1 MAQEI
6 GSRERTLALM
16 AICGAALSLLLV
28 RSAQLQVFDSSKYGM
43 LSRQNRLRRIDL
55 AAPRGLVLT
64 ADSVIIAE
72 SRPGFN
78 LVLFATADWAAPVS
92 RAASLL
98 ALDSAAMF
106 AAVTGQRRQF
116 PRDPV
121 VLVRDLPPP
130 LLARI
135 EEHLDDLPG
144 LRIETASLRRAC
156 FGPVGSHLLGF
167 TGRIAVNQ
175 YDSLRDYGYG
185 LDDFLGKGSLEQQY
199 ENILRGSDGYELYEV
214 DARGRERGAPQALEP
229 VEPVPGSTLRLS
241 IDWGL
246 QLAAESLFAVGQ
258 KGAAVAIEPSTG
270 RILALVSR
278 PNFDPNQF
286 ATGIRAADWNR
297 LANDPD
303 FPMWDR
309 AVRSAYPP
317 GSTFKVVTAAA
328 ALEESLITADGRM
341 PRACGGS
348 LRIGNRVF
356 KCWDKGGHGS
366 LDLHGAM
373 VHSCDVYFYQLG
385 LALTV
390 ERMARW
396 SRRMGLG
403 DRTRV
408 DLPIES
414 PGLVPDSSWYRRRTG
429 PGSWRGGVA
438 ANMAIGQGE
447 LMVTPL
453 QLASLY
459 GAIGNDGQR
468 WKPHLLVSAE
478 TAEGAVFRKE
488 LKIYDRLPL
497 SPATIAALKRALAD
511 VVNQPGGTGGAAR
524 VAGVA
529 VAGKTGTAQ
538 NPHGEDHSWF
548 ACFAPADR
556 PSIAV
561 AVLVEN
567 AGHGS
572 AVAAPIAGS
581 IVRTYLGR
589 RQPRSPGQA
598 TLAAE

>member
-1 MAQEI
+1 MEQPI

-16 AICGAALSLLLV
+16 AVCAIALSLLFL
-28 RSAQLQVFDSSKYGM
+28 RSAQLQLLDYGKYGT
-43 LSRQNRLRRIDL
+43 LSRQNRLRRIEL
-55 AAPRGLVLT
+55 AAPRGLVVT

-78 LVLFATADWAAPVS
+78 LVLFATADWTGPVS
-92 RAASLL
+92 RAAGLL
-98 ALDSAAMF
+98 GLDSL
-106 AAVTGQRRQF
+106 AVFDAVHRQRRQF
-116 PRDPV
+116 PNDPV
-121 VLVRDLPPP
+121 VLVRDLPPQ

-135 EEHLDDLPG
+135 EEHRDDLPG

-156 FGPVGSHLLGF
+156 FGTAGSHLLGF
-167 TGRIAVNQ
+167 TGRIAIGQ
-175 YDSLRDYGYG
+175 YDSLREYGYG

-199 ENILRGSDGYELYEV
+199 ENILRGNDGYELYEV
-214 DARGRERGAPQALEP
+214 DARGRERGVPQTLDP
-229 VEPVPGSTLRLS
+229 VESVPGATLRLS
-241 IDWGL
+241 IDWKL
-246 QLAAESLFAVGQ
+246 QQAAESLFADGQ
-258 KGAAVAIEPSTG
+258 RGAAVAIEPSSG

-278 PNFDPNQF
+278 PNFDPNMF
-286 ATGIRAADWNR
+286 ATGILADDWRR
-297 LANDPD
+297 LANDPA

-309 AVRSAYPP
+309 AIRSAFPP

-328 ALEESLITADGRM
+328 ALEESLATEESRQ
-341 PRACGGS
+341 PRSCGGS

-356 KCWDKGGHGS
+356 KCWSPGGHGA

-390 ERMARW
+390 EKLAWW
-396 SRRMGLG
+396 SRRLGLG
-403 DRTRV
+403 ERTRV
-408 DLPIES
+408 DLPVES
-414 PGLVPDSSWYRRRTG
+414 PGLVPDRAWYERRTG

-447 LMVTPL
+447 LLVTPL

-478 TAEGAVFRKE
+478 TADGDVFRKE
-488 LKIYDRLPL
+488 LKIHDRLPL
-497 SPATIAALKRALAD
+497 SPATIAVLKRALTD
-511 VVNQPGGTGGAAR
+511 VVNAPGGTGGAAR
-524 VAGVA
+524 VEGVL

-538 NPHGEDHSWF
+538 NPHGKDHSWF
-548 ACFAPADR
+548 ACFAPAER
-556 PSIAV
+556 PLIAI

-572 AVAAPIAGS
+572 AVAAPIAGAM
-581 IVRTYLGR
+581 VRNYLGR
-589 RQPRSPGQA
+589 RLPGAPAQP
-598 TLAAE
+598 LAAR